1 MRQHATMSVRQ
12 NGRGLLIGRTL
23 RMVAR
28 VRRPLLLLL
37 ALLAALLGG
46 CQFHSATPA
55 ERYAVSGTLRQ
66 FRAALNDRSFEL
78 LQPVLA
84 PDLRIDDMP
93 SGLSR
98 DGLKAGLPA
107 LQGRIVDWQI
117 LSLAR
122 RSGGL
127 EGRVAFYMKGGVME
141 MAMGF
146 TPDGR
151 IRTIS
156 AGRGRV
162 EGGVKMPDLMTSPFL
177 QSSGLMFVQARV
189 DGRAG
194 WFLVDSGSSDFL
206 LNRKYF
212 TPAKTDGVFSISAG
226 IHGVEEPIGM
236 MEVGSFAWENLRA
249 TRINAAIK
257 NLTDLERPENTPLL
271 GAIGYTQLKSSAM
284 VVDWG
289 RRRIQLYATQRNGER
304 KIPEPEPPG
313 AVVPFSYDLHLP
325 VLQARV
331 GNRPRTFLFDS
342 GASINLMPDA
352 EGLAGHFRQT
362 ESRAGLSDGG
372 QMRAVT
378 AQVGLVDRIELGPVV
393 LSDFPIMI
401 FAIPYL
407 EGRGLL
413 GAPLLAQ
420 GRVEINFRK
429 REMRF
434 WR

>member
-1 MRQHATMSVRQ
+1 M
-12 NGRGLLIGRTL
+12 GRPFLFLI
-23 RMVAR
+23 
-28 VRRPLLLLL
+28 PLAFL
-37 ALLAALLGG
+37 LLGG
-46 CQFHSATPA
+46 CQFHSASPA

-66 FRAALNDRSFEL
+66 FRTALNDRSFEL
-78 LQPVLA
+78 MQPILA

-93 SGLSR
+93 AGLSR

-107 LQGRIVDWQI
+107 LKGKIADWQI
-117 LSLAR
+117 LSLKR
-122 RSGGL
+122 RSDGL
-127 EGRVAFYMKGGVME
+127 EGKVAFYMKGGVME
-141 MAMGF
+141 MHMGF

-156 AGRGRV
+156 AGRDRI
-162 EGGVKMPDLMTSPFL
+162 EGGIKVPDAMSSKFL
-177 QSSGLMFVQARV
+177 QSSGLMFVQAQV
-189 DGRAG
+189 DGRTG

-212 TPAKTDGVFSISAG
+212 APRKDEGMFSISAG

-236 MEVGSFAWENLRA
+236 MEVGSFVWEAFRA
-249 TRINAAIK
+249 NKVSAAIK
-257 NLTDLERPENTPLL
+257 NLSDLERPENTPLL
-271 GAIGYTQLKSSAM
+271 GAIGYAQLKGTAM

-289 RRRIQLYATQRNGER
+289 RRRIEIYATHRNGER
-304 KIPEPEPPG
+304 KVPESSPPG
-313 AVVPFSYDLHLP
+313 AMVPFSYDLHLP

-331 GNRPRTFLFDS
+331 GGRPRTFLFDS

-372 QMRAVT
+372 QMRTVAV
-378 AQVGLVDRIELGPVV
+378 QVGLVDRIELGPVV

-407 EGRGLL
+407 DGRGLL

-434 WR
+434 WK